1 MKLSKLYDLYSVN
14 YKITTDTRNIE
25 KNSIFFALKGTNFN
39 GNLFAKEAISKGALY
54 AIVDEQTTIFDDR
67 IILVKDVLKTLQ
79 DLATYH
85 RNKLNIPII
94 AITGSNGKTTTKEL
108 VNAVLSE
115 KYKTIATRGNLNN
128 HIGVPL
134 TLLSMTPKTE
144 IGIIEMG
151 ANHPNEITFLC
162 NIANPDYGYITNF
175 GKAHL
180 EGFKNLKGVINAK
193 SELYNFFKKTKKTIF
208 VNDDDENQV
217 SKTIDSKRYSFG
229 KDSSDCNIK
238 LVNHQPYIEVIYH
251 KTCIKSNLLGIYNF
265 NNISAAITIGTY
277 FKITTEKIKHAIE
290 YYIPKNN
297 RSQIIVKG
305 TFKIILDAYNANPTS
320 MNAAIDNFNMFKSSN
335 KIAILGDMFELGNES
350 GKEHQHIVDKLETM
364 NFSNIYLIG
373 SSFYK
378 TTFKNNRIKSYN
390 CFVDFKNDFE
400 KIKPTEN
407 STYLI
412 KASRGMALERAVEL
426 I

>member
-1 MKLSKLYDLYSVN
+1 MKLSELYKLYSAN
-14 YKITTDTRNIE
+14 YKISTDTRNIE
-25 KNSIFFALKGTNFN
+25 K
-39 GNLFAKEAISKGALY
+39 
-54 AIVDEQTTIFDDR
+54 D
-67 IILVKDVLKTLQ
+67 LKTLQ
-79 DLATYH
+79 DLAKYH
-85 RNKLNIPII
+85 RNKLDIPIV

-115 KYKTIATRGNLNN
+115 KYKTIATKGNLNN
-128 HIGVPL
+128 QIGVPL

-162 NIANPDYGYITNF
+162 NIVNPDFGYITNF

-180 EGFKNLKGVINAK
+180 EGFKDLKGVINAK
-193 SELYNFFKKTKKTIF
+193 SELYNFLKKTKKIVF
-208 VNDDDENQV
+208 VNDNDENQV
-217 SKTIDSKRYSFG
+217 SKTIDIKHYSFG
-229 KDSSDCNIK
+229 KDYSDCNIK
-238 LVNHQPYIEVIYH
+238 IVDHQPYIEVIYH
-251 KTCIKSNLLGIYNF
+251 KILIKSNLLGIYNF

-277 FKITTEKIKHAIE
+277 FKITTEKIKYAIAN
-290 YYIPKNN
+290 YIPKNN

-305 TFKIILDAYNANPTS
+305 NFQIILDAYNANPTS
-320 MNAAIDNFNMFKSSN
+320 MNAAIDNFNMLKSSN

-350 GKEHQHIVDKLETM
+350 AKEHQQIVDKLETI
-364 NFSNIYLIG
+364 NFSNVYLIG

-378 TTFKNNRIKSYN
+378 THFKNHRIKSYN

-400 KIKPTEN
+400 KLKRIEN

-412 KASRGMALERAVEL
+412 KASRVMALERAVEL